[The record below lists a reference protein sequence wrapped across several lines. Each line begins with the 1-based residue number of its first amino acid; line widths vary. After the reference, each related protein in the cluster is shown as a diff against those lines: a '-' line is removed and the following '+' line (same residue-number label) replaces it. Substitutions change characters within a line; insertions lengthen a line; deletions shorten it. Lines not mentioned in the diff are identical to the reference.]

1 MSTGTVG
8 HVLRALLCLSSV
20 CMEVLKECALL
31 TNSSRMLIQGGERL
45 CRETSGSVL
54 ILLCFCI
61 IKLMSF
67 SQSSQDTYLILMCP
81 YMGTALPWSVLLH
94 LCPLLSYSSWKS
106 TVTPRN
112 R

>member
-1 MSTGTVG
+1 M
-8 HVLRALLCLSSV
+8 
-20 CMEVLKECALL
+20 
-31 TNSSRMLIQGGERL
+31 

-54 ILLCFCI
+54 ILLRFCI

-67 SQSSQDTYLILMCP
+67 SQSSQDTYLILVCP

-94 LCPLLSYSSWKS
+94 LCPLLFYSSWKS